1 MAAAGEAVLIVP
13 GYRGSGE
20 SHWQS
25 WLHHELAGSRVL
37 SGVSWHEPVLADWAG
52 RVRDEIT
59 RAPAPL
65 WIVAHSFGCLATVI
79 AVEDRPQNVAG
90 VILAAPADPQRFHL
104 LGLGRV
110 DDRRLTVKT
119 LADVLPTRA
128 LGVPGVL
135 VASENDPWMSLS
147 DARQWAQAWDIGVV
161 NAGTPERWGISIRSP
176 ALAPGLTCSICWPSC
191 SAVRCMRMQRTL
203 PIFNRCRVAEAVPWR
218 ASGVIPAS
226 NWDCR
231 EFCLRSIPAMLK
243 NE

>member
-161 NAGTPERWGISIRSP
+161 NAGTVGHLNTESGFGPWPDVLDLLAELQRGALHAHATNPADFQQMPRGRGG
-176 ALAPGLTCSICWPSC
+176 ALARVRRHTREQLGL
-191 SAVRCMRMQRTL
+191 
-203 PIFNRCRVAEAVPWR
+203 
-218 ASGVIPAS
+218 SGILS
-226 NWDCR
+226 
-231 EFCLRSIPAMLK
+231 
-243 NE
+243 